1 MVEITAVLRD
11 IILIAFIVLLA
22 ALAVFGYIRL
32 NKIITK
38 IDSLVENSQKLWSL
52 LGYVISPIDKINSK
66 TIDFITKSLKSINV
80 DKATKTAKKSTK
92 TATDKIRRKHNDSK

>member
-38 IDSLVENSQKLWSL
+38 IDSLVENSQKLIWIKQLKLQKKQLKL
-52 LGYVISPIDKINSK
+52 LLIK
-66 TIDFITKSLKSINV
+66 
-80 DKATKTAKKSTK
+80 
-92 TATDKIRRKHNDSK
+92 

>member
-22 ALAVFGYIRL
+22 ALAVFGYIKL

-80 DKATKTAKKSTK
+80 DKASKTAKKTTK

>member
-22 ALAVFGYIRL
+22 ALDVFGYIKL

-52 LGYVISPIDKINSK
+52 FGYLISPIDKINSK
-66 TIDFITKSLKSINV
+66 AIDFITKSLKSINV

-92 TATDKIRRKHNDSK
+92 TATDKIRRKNND

>member
-11 IILIAFIVLLA
+11 IILRPFIVLLA
-22 ALAVFGYIRL
+22 VLAVFGYIKL

-66 TIDFITKSLKSINV
+66 TIDFITKSLKSINM
-80 DKATKTAKKSTK
+80 DKATKTAKKTTK
-92 TATDKIRRKHNDSK
+92 TATDKIRRKNNAL

>member
-11 IILIAFIVLLA
+11 VILIAFIVLLA
-22 ALAVFGYIRL
+22 ALAVFGYIKL

-66 TIDFITKSLKSINV
+66 TIDFITKSLKSINM
-80 DKATKTAKKSTK
+80 DKATKTT
-92 TATDKIRRKHNDSK
+92 TDKIRRKNNGSK

>member
-22 ALAVFGYIRL
+22 VLAVFGYIKL

-80 DKATKTAKKSTK
+80 DKASKTAKKTTK

>member
-22 ALAVFGYIRL
+22 ALAVFGYIKL

-38 IDSLVENSQKLWSL
+38 IDSLVEISQKLWSL
-52 LGYVISPIDKINSK
+52 LGYVISPIVKINSK
-66 TIDFITKSLKSINV
+66 TIDFITKSLKSINM
-80 DKATKTAKKSTK
+80 DKATKTAKKTTK
-92 TATDKIRRKHNDSK
+92 TATDKVRRKNNGSK

>member
-32 NKIITK
+32 NRIITK
-38 IDSLVENSQKLWSL
+38 INSLIENSQKLWSL
-52 LGYVISPIDKINSK
+52 FGYVISPIDKINSK

-80 DKATKTAKKSTK
+80 DNATKTAKKTTK
-92 TATDKIRRKHNDSK
+92 TATDKIRRKNNGSK

>member
-11 IILIAFIVLLA
+11 VILIAFIVLLA
-22 ALAVFGYIRL
+22 ALAVFGYIKL

-52 LGYVISPIDKINSK
+52 FGYAISPIDKINSK
-66 TIDFITKSLKSINV
+66 TIDFITKLLKLINV
-80 DKATKTAKKSTK
+80 DKATKTAKKTTK
-92 TATDKIRRKHNDSK
+92 TATDKIRRKKNGSK